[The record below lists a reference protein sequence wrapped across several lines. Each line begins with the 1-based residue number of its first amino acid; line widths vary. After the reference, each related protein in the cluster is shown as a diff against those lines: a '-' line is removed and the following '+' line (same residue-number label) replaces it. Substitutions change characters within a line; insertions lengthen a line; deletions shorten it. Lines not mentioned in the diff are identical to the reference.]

1 MSEKRQEKPGSLR
14 ELIYERIDIL
24 LNLAIAALRKGDGKY
39 AKRYVFL
46 ARKLST
52 RYNCRMRPIDR
63 ARFCKKCGTPSIAGK
78 NMVVRLRKRTR
89 GAEYACECGAS
100 RTFKY

>member
-1 MSEKRQEKPGSLR
+1 MPEKRQEKPGSLR

-24 LNLAIAALRKGDGKY
+24 LTLAAAALRKGDGKY

-52 RYNCRMRPIDR
+52 RYNCRMRPADR
-63 ARFCKKCGTPSIAGK
+63 ARFCKKCGMPSMVGK
-78 NMVVRLRKRTR
+78 NTVVRLRKRTKS
-89 GAEYACECGAS
+89 AEYSCDCGAS